1 MDDCDAMRTSPER
14 NSTLECLTF
23 TILTMRVE
31 YDDEYDDDDDI
42 DNGGLPWLRETVSF
56 LSRRR

>member
-1 MDDCDAMRTSPER
+1 
-14 NSTLECLTF
+14 
-23 TILTMRVE
+23 MRVE
-31 YDDEYDDDDDI
+31 YDDEYDDDDDDI